1 MAYQAKRH
9 KRFQEDF
16 ELVNESGE
24 VEHLIHVSLDADDM
38 AAKISR
44 KYTALTKAL
53 AETTEMKRK
62 AENPEEVQECVEKL
76 GRAVA
81 DLLEAVFGTEDAEK
95 IIQFYEGR
103 YIEMSQEVIPF
114 ITQCVIP
121 KIIEMKKD
129 NKRSVLNGYN
139 RKTRRRFLH

>member
-9 KRFQEDF
+9 KKFQEDF

-24 VEHLIHVSLDADDM
+24 VVHLLHVSLDADDM
-38 AAKISR
+38 VVKISR
-44 KYTALTKAL
+44 KYAALTKAL
-53 AETTEMKRK
+53 AETTEIKRK
-62 AENPEEVQECVEKL
+62 AENPEEIQKSVEIL
-76 GRAVA
+76 GTAVV

-121 KIIEMKKD
+121 KLTEMKKD
-129 NKRSVLNGYN
+129 NKRAVLSGYN
-139 RKTRRRFLH
+139 RKTRRRLFR

>member
-53 AETTEMKRK
+53 TETTEMKRK

-81 DLLEAVFGTEDAEK
+81 DLLEGAEPPTK
-95 IIQFYEGR
+95 
-103 YIEMSQEVIPF
+103 
-114 ITQCVIP
+114 
-121 KIIEMKKD
+121 
-129 NKRSVLNGYN
+129 N
-139 RKTRRRFLH
+139 RQS